1 MKAIITLFLS
11 FAFCL
16 AMSQSVVGTW
26 QITKQSNC
34 LESEVSDT
42 LKMDEDV
49 MAEFSS
55 KSNRSPKVVSF
66 NSDNTGEEA
75 IKTMD
80 KKKSSSVK
88 KFHYKQ
94 DGSTIYILDKKSR
107 LITSSLVI
115 ETLTSDSLVYHP
127 AGKACERI
135 FLVRT
140 K

>member
-16 AMSQSVVGTW
+16 AKSQSVVGTW
-26 QITKQSNC
+26 QIIRQSNC
-34 LESEVSDT
+34 LEAEVSDSLQT
-42 LKMDEDV
+42 DEDV
-49 MAEFSS
+49 MTAFSS
-55 KSNRSPKVVSF
+55 KSNRSPKVMSF
-66 NSDNTGEEA
+66 NSDNTGEEG
-75 IKTMD
+75 IKTLD
-80 KKKSSSVK
+80 KKKMSGVK

-140 K
+140 Q